1 MKSKDFKKLLKEE
14 DPKHILFRYTHGC
27 YSQVKSVCL
36 TDKQLH
42 QVIDLKNKK
51 KEEKD
56 GQRTINFHNV

>member
-27 YSQVKSVCL
+27 YSQVKGVYL
-36 TDKQLH
+36 TDKQLQ

-51 KEEKD
+51 SREEYE
-56 GQRTINFHNV
+56 QRTANIYNV